1 MSSPYLRIG
10 LIMKRRSNAET
21 AEPAESFH
29 SGKAMTTRSRPLS
42 TNHFTLKL
50 ISSPTLHPES
60 RRYDRSWGRMNTLE
74 SFDRLD
80 LDDDQLFNHE
90 IDSISTIESL
100 ATINQR
106 QGLLPFDEQS

>member
-1 MSSPYLRIG
+1 
-10 LIMKRRSNAET
+10 
-21 AEPAESFH
+21 
-29 SGKAMTTRSRPLS
+29 
-42 TNHFTLKL
+42 
-50 ISSPTLHPES
+50 
-60 RRYDRSWGRMNTLE
+60 MNTLE

-106 QGLLPFDEQS
+106 QGLLPFDEQSTIQQFKRQACLVRGLQHSWPQLVVHGNRRTDDCLGQ

>member
-1 MSSPYLRIG
+1 
-10 LIMKRRSNAET
+10 
-21 AEPAESFH
+21 
-29 SGKAMTTRSRPLS
+29 
-42 TNHFTLKL
+42 
-50 ISSPTLHPES
+50 
-60 RRYDRSWGRMNTLE
+60 MNTLE

-106 QGLLPFDEQS
+106 